1 MRQLD
6 MKLRTKFKCLL
17 RNFNEV
23 TEVLGIVSFWHFLL
37 IIILSFDYKPYESIF
52 SRNSFESVILFK
64 TIVFEIISIC
74 NK

>member
-23 TEVLGIVSFWHFLL
+23 TGMLGIVSFWHFLF

-52 SRNSFESVILFK
+52 SRNNFEFVIVFK
-64 TIVFEIISIC
+64 RIVFEIISIC